1 MKRYNSGSM
10 VKIFLDLLQKK
21 KINKKIKKTKK
32 KKNKK
37 KQYISWHEQVSYF
50 CYAE

>member
-32 KKNKK
+32 KKKQKK
-37 KQYISWHEQVSYF
+37 KRKTRVFLVQM
-50 CYAE
+50 